1 MGPEGRK
8 RERLGGTRWGRLEAG
23 ERHTEIRMWD
33 QVGNVQQYLRR
44 ISYKTVGCLLDMA
57 EREGFEPSIG
67 FHLYT
72 LSRRAP

>member
-1 MGPEGRK
+1 MSLTFHNSGIESDSPSAK
-8 RERLGGTRWGRLEAG
+8 NAKVL
-23 ERHTEIRMWD
+23 
-33 QVGNVQQYLRR
+33 V
-44 ISYKTVGCLLDMA
+44 KTIDYENIVA